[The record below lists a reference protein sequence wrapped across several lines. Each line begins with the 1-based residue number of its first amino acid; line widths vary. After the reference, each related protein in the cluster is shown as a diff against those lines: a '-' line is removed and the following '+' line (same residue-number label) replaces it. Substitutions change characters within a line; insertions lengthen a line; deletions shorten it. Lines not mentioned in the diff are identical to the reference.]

1 MKALKFE
8 RKFLLFL
15 LLGAI
20 SVACFSLPLDA
31 QETSENAPVD
41 KVTRGVDGVV
51 ELEGK
56 RLFQIQT
63 KFGPYSKQV
72 RAANVI
78 RKIDSLLDDPKF
90 DPDKITIVE
99 SETTVD
105 IVAGDILIASITRLD
120 AKAANKTQIELA
132 EQYVE
137 RLKSVLPELKSKRT
151 ISGALEDVNVK
162 NFGRNILDIFLEPIA
177 IKFATTALGAL
188 IILGIAT
195 FVKKSLGRYV
205 HDSTSRYNAKKIISF
220 AGYCLCILF
229 ATVVFRDALGNL
241 AVILG
246 AATAGIAFALK
257 EVIISIAGWVA
268 VTFGDFYK
276 VGDRVELGGI
286 KGDVIDIGFGRT
298 TLMELGE
305 WVNGDLYTGRIVRV
319 ANSFIFKDPMFNYS
333 RDFPFLWDEITVP
346 VKYGSDYDR
355 AAQVLEKAVADVC
368 GDYVEEATGHWKN
381 ITKKYLVEH
390 AQTEPM
396 VTYFF
401 NDNWVEYTARYVVD
415 YKKRR
420 STKFDLHKRILKDF
434 EENAK
439 DMGLASA
446 TFHLVEAPTI
456 NVQLKESPGKREAVV
471 K

>member
-1 MKALKFE
+1 MAFINGIKRITWGVLICAVIGVL
-8 RKFLLFL
+8 
-15 LLGAI
+15 I
-20 SVACFSLPLDA
+20 SVGVNA
-31 QETSENAPVD
+31 QESADSVSGTKPII
-41 KVTRGVDGVV
+41 GLDGVV
-51 ELEGK
+51 EIEGK

-63 KFGPYSKQV
+63 KFGPFSKQT
-72 RAANVI
+72 RASNVV
-78 RKIDSLLDDPKF
+78 RKIDNLLDDSRF

-105 IVAGDILIASITRLD
+105 IIAGDVLIATITQPD
-120 AKAANKTQIELA
+120 AKAANKTQLELA
-132 EQYVE
+132 ELYVD
-137 RLKSVLPELKSKRT
+137 RLKTVLPELKSKRT
-151 ISGALEDVNVK
+151 ISGALEEVDVK
-162 NFGRNILDIFLEPIA
+162 KFGQNILGIFLEPTA

-188 IILGIAT
+188 FILGIAT
-195 FVKKSLGRYV
+195 IVKRSLGRYIQ
-205 HDSTSRYNAKKIISF
+205 DSTSRYNAKKIISF

-305 WVNGDLYTGRIVRV
+305 WVKGDLYTGRIVRV
-319 ANSFIFKDPMFNYS
+319 ANSFVFKDPMFNYS

-346 VKYGSDYDR
+346 VKFGSDYDR
-355 AAQVLEKAVADVC
+355 AVDILEKAVNDVC
-368 GDYVEEATGHWKN
+368 GEYVEEATSHWKH

-401 NDNWVEYTARYVVD
+401 NDNWVEYTARYVVN

-420 STKFDLHKRILKDF
+420 TTKYNLHTRILKDF
-434 EENAK
+434 EANSK
-439 DMGLASA
+439 HLGLASA
-446 TFHLVEAPTI
+446 TFHLVEAPMI
-456 NVQLKESPGKREAVV
+456 NVQVKEPPEKRKAVA